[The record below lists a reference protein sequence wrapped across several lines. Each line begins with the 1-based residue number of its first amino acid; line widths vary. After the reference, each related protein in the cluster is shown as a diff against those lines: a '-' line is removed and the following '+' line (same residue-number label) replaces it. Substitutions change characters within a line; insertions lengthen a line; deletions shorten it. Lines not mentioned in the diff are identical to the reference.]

1 MAKGQYFS
9 FDHRDFRR
17 VVAHGGTGLIKTER
31 VLAGPPDTACDFVD
45 LTVVPPD
52 STIGVHTH
60 GPIDEEFYVVISGTG
75 EMHLDGQTFPVGPG
89 DVIRNRPGGTHGLRN
104 TGAEEIRIVV
114 MQVPTREAVV
124 AVGGS
129 SGRRD

>member
-9 FDHRDFRR
+9 FERSAFQR
-17 VVAHGGTGLIKTER
+17 VVAHGGTGLIATER
-31 VLAGPPDTACDFVD
+31 VLGGPPATACDFVD
-45 LTVVPPD
+45 LTIVLPG

-60 GPIDEEFYVVISGTG
+60 GPHDEEFYIVISGSG

-104 TGAEEIRIVV
+104 TGAEEIRLVV
-114 MQVPTREAVV
+114 IQVPTREAVV
-124 AVGGS
+124 AQGVS
-129 SGRRD
+129 